1 MTVPTVLFPQFMQI
15 LLIHSHCRWKK
26 TGSGTK
32 KTSSSS
38 VRLAREPSP
47 LSTRQRT
54 LVTGEVVAVKKLKID
69 ESDKKN
75 FEGIV
80 QEMRILCSIDHKNI
94 VSYRG
99 SFWDTEKKHLLI
111 VMEFL
116 GGGDLSDK
124 IQKCKQIRS
133 TMPESKIWS
142 YFIQLLKGLKVL
154 HDLGIIHRD
163 IKSANCFLSEDLE
176 VIKLGDMNVS
186 KVARNNFAS
195 TQVGT
200 PLYLSPQIWAGKTY
214 DSKTD
219 IWSLGVL
226 LYEMCTLNFPFMGL
240 NMAALKQAVLK
251 GKFSPIP
258 GYLNQEF
265 STLIAKMLQMDPSKR
280 PSVDELLSSP
290 TITNKLRNLQDMT
303 ISDLK
308 KLNIKLMN
316 TIRIPQ
322 NIKNVN
328 LPKKRAALGNIK
340 RSNSLSDARPSSAAS
355 NRAPSKPESPTK
367 PKLSRVS
374 GKRLFDSRA
383 RGE

>member
-1 MTVPTVLFPQFMQI
+1 MEEDRQWNEKDFKFERKVGEGAFASVFKAKN
-15 LLIHSHCRWKK
+15 LI
-26 TGSGTK
+26 
-32 KTSSSS
+32 
-38 VRLAREPSP
+38 
-47 LSTRQRT
+47 
-54 LVTGEVVAVKKLKID
+54 TGEVVAVKKLKID

-99 SFWDTEKKHLLI
+99 SFWDTEKKYLFI

-200 PLYLSPQIWAGKTY
+200 PLYLSPPNLGRQKPTTP
-214 DSKTD
+214 KTD

-240 NMAALKQAVLK
+240 NMNALKQAVLR

-308 KLNIKLMN
+308 KLKHQADEYHPHPPEHKERKTCPRREQLLA
-316 TIRIPQ
+316 TSRGPT
-322 NIKNVN
+322 
-328 LPKKRAALGNIK
+328 
-340 RSNSLSDARPSSAAS
+340 RSATPG
-355 NRAPSKPESPTK
+355 RAPQLATELRRSRRVQPK

-374 GKRLFDSRA
+374 GKRLFNSRA
-383 RGE
+383 RRE